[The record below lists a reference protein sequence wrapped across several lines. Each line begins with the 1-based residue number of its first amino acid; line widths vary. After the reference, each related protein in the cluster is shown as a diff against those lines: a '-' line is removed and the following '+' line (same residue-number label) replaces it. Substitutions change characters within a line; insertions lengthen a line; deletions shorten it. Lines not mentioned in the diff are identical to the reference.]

1 MKEKELLMPFVIVRQ
16 MQKNFRV
23 KTEAVIRRAMGK
35 LAGEEW
41 LVSAVTS
48 TYTSEKTVVR
58 TVYGNSGGFKVKA
71 GMQHGS
77 AMSPLLLMIV
87 MEAISREFGVA
98 LPCEQL
104 YADDLVVVA

>member
-1 MKEKELLMPFVIVRQ
+1 MPFVIVRQ

-23 KTEAVIRRAMGK
+23 KTEAVIRWAMGK

-41 LVSAVTS
+41 LVSAVMS
-48 TYTSEKTVVR
+48 TYTSEKKTVVR
-58 TVYGNSGGFKVKA
+58 TVYGNSVGFKVKA

-77 AMSPLLLMIV
+77 AMSPFLLMIV

-104 YADDLVVVA
+104 YADDLVVIA